1 MNKNDIDCEQALR
14 QVFEYLDHE
23 LAEPERAAMERHL
36 HACKACF
43 SRAEFE
49 RVLKGKVRELREE
62 KASESAEQ
70 RIKSLL
76 KDF

>member
-1 MNKNDIDCEQALR
+1 MTKNDIDCEQALR
-14 QVFEYLDHE
+14 QVFEYLDRELGEHE
-23 LAEPERAAMERHL
+23 RGAMERHL

-43 SRAEFE
+43 SRVEFE
-49 RVLKGKVRELREE
+49 RLLKGKVRELRED

>member
-14 QVFEYLDHE
+14 QVFEYLDRE
-23 LAEPERAAMERHL
+23 LGEGERVAMQRHL

-43 SRAEFE
+43 SRVEFE
-49 RVLKGKVRELREE
+49 RLLKGKVRELREE